1 MLPHAVCVHRYWWD
15 LPQSER
21 DVYVQNGADAEDV
34 AHGADAEDAQATQI
48 THPIATLFRYARS
61 LTHSLAHSLTRSLT
75 HSLEAHVGRC
85 NGGMAVV
92 AQVTFAI
99 LSHSRRDAGRKATD
113 SLDDI
118 KVPHTLT
125 HSHTHTRLV

>member
-1 MLPHAVCVHRYWWD
+1 MLSVHRYWWD

-21 DVYVQNGADAEDV
+21 DAYLENSSAAATRLDAEDV
-34 AHGADAEDAQATQI
+34 AHCADAEDEDAQAI
-48 THPIATLFRYARS
+48 EIDHPTADLFRYARS
-61 LTHSLAHSLTRSLT
+61 LAHSLVALIS
-75 HSLEAHVGRC
+75 EAHVGRR

-125 HSHTHTRLV
+125 HSHKFTRLV